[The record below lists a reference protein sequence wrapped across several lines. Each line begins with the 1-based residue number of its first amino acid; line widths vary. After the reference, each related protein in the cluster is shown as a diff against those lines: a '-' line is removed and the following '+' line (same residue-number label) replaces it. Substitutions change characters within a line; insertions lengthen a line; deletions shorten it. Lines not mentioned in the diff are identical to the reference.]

1 MAAAAVWHGQ
11 RLCYSDHPAAEQR
24 DGLRHQVVDNS
35 ISRIAE
41 SICIAILLW
50 LGDKSSMVDRF
61 VFNFGWR

>member
-1 MAAAAVWHGQ
+1 MAAAAVWACGMDRGCATLIILQ
-11 RLCYSDHPAAEQR
+11 LSSETIFAIRLLTTP
-24 DGLRHQVVDNS
+24 L
-35 ISRIAE
+35 AE